1 MPSTTQSSGFAA
13 TLTGLYYTGKV
24 SLNKIVQLMS
34 VNPRK
39 LLGLE
44 YISIKPNETA
54 DLVIADL
61 NKEWTVEPQMLHSK
75 SKNTVFKGM
84 KLKGKPIMTLS
95 KGEIKYKEM

>member
-1 MPSTTQSSGFAA
+1 
-13 TLTGLYYTGKV
+13 
-24 SLNKIVQLMS
+24 MS